1 VSALESETDADE
13 RVSVVITCY
22 NYGRFLG
29 RAIESA
35 LAQTF
40 EHTEVIIIDD
50 GSTDETAAVAR
61 RYPDARYVYQQNQ
74 GESAAR
80 NAGAAEATGKSI
92 VFLDADDEL
101 TPYAVESSLERL
113 RENPDC
119 AFAYGHQQFV
129 DADGSPL
136 EPSLERRVMFATC
149 LADPDPFAYMLR
161 MHYPLRAP
169 GAILHRAETVK
180 RLGGFSR
187 DFRTG
192 ADLDFNLRVSR
203 QHPICC
209 NDRVVLLTRL
219 HGANATAN
227 ARLMLQ
233 GAVRVQRRQR
243 QFVQDH
249 PRYRQD
255 YLQGLRRARWY
266 WGGHLVQ
273 QITGDTRSRRVVPAF
288 RGLVTL
294 CRFAPATA
302 ARFGARGAW
311 RRFKK
316 VLSGSAVGAEDAH
329 AGR

>member
-1 VSALESETDADE
+1 LESETDAE
-13 RVSVVITCY
+13 KRVSVIITCY

-29 RAIESA
+29 QAIESA

-40 EHTEVIIIDD
+40 EHTEVIVIDD

-61 RYPDARYVYQQNQ
+61 RYPDARYLYQRNQ

-80 NAGAAEATGKSI
+80 NAGAAEATGKFI

-101 TPYAVESSLERL
+101 TPHAVETSLERL

-129 DADGSPL
+129 DAEGSVLGPTGQ
-136 EPSLERRVMFATC
+136 RRAMFGTC
-149 LADPDPFAYMLR
+149 LAEPDPYAYMLR

-169 GAILHRAETVK
+169 GAILHRAETVE

-209 NDRVVLLTRL
+209 NNRIVLLTRL

-227 ARLMLQ
+227 ARLMLE
-233 GAVRVQRRQR
+233 GAVRVQLRQR
-243 QFVQDH
+243 EFVDNH

-255 YLQGLRRARWY
+255 YLHGLRRARSY

-273 QITGDTRSRRVVPAF
+273 RITSDARSRKVVPVV

-302 ARFGARGAW
+302 VTLGARGAR

-316 VLSGSAVGAEDAH
+316 VLSGSAARVGDAD
-329 AGR
+329 GER